1 MFWFAQSATPISL
14 PSGLPD
20 NLSVEVINQAQSYSP
35 LQLGVLAIYFLMCL
49 GLILCVTFQTS
60 KSEGLMQQSMAA
72 PSGGGGGGGKGKMT
86 GDERLANLTNNMAYL
101 FLFFSI
107 LIAFLF
113 GGR

>member
-1 MFWFAQSATPISL
+1 MFWFAQSATPAPLSL
-14 PSGLPD
+14 PG
-20 NLSVEVINQAQSYSP
+20 NVQVEMINQAQTYSP
-35 LQLGVLAIYFLMCL
+35 LQLGVLGIYFLMAL

-72 PSGGGGGGGKGKMT
+72 PSGGGGGGKGKMT
-86 GDERLANLTNNMAYL
+86 DDERLSNLTNNMAYL